1 MGLLLR
7 AGAISNRITL
17 ANWQERPCHCVLPWD
32 EDRRCSGS
40 QVGTGEREEGLD
52 HESHELHE
60 SETETESIASLLEI
74 QTLRP
79 EKWPRSSAENRCPV
93 TERQGD
99 GGDMMKHLD
108 RMQKNCLH

>member
-1 MGLLLR
+1 MKIGVVLVPKLEL
-7 AGAISNRITL
+7 GN
-17 ANWQERPCHCVLPWD
+17 ERKDWTTNHTNYTNP
-32 EDRRCSGS
+32 
-40 QVGTGEREEGLD
+40 
-52 HESHELHE
+52 
-60 SETETESIASLLEI
+60 ETETESIASLLEI